1 MNAPIVAPSVAAPVL
16 PDPTA
21 NLLQLIILLGFAVAV
36 FLVLRP
42 SLKRTLDA
50 LLRLPAG
57 TTFYLRALLVAVV
70 LLALKE
76 IVSPIELK
84 PGARFMEYVWAEA
97 SALSNVQGG
106 LYGLVIIYVALVT
119 VLALFLRGRR
129 VE

>member
-1 MNAPIVAPSVAAPVL
+1 MNAPIVVPSVAAPVL

-42 SLKRTLDA
+42 SLKETLDA

-57 TTFYLRALLVAVV
+57 TTFYLRALLVAVA

-76 IVSPIELK
+76 ALSPIELK
-84 PGARFMEYVWAEA
+84 QGASFMEYVWAEA
-97 SALSNVQGG
+97 SALSGVQGG
-106 LYGLVIIYVALVT
+106 LYGIVIIYVALVT
-119 VLALFLRGRR
+119 VLALVLRGRR